1 MKIQKGQE
9 TMTNDRQTIEKRM
22 ANIRN
27 IYLKIDQMIDTIPDE
42 IPMQVRELLKDKILG
57 DKDLKELMDGI
68 DNHRPP
74 RFLLVGRT
82 GAGKSSLIN
91 AITGFYSAQV
101 SDTES
106 CTPGIEICKVY
117 DEDNVLMELLDTRG
131 IAESAPVKELAT
143 AEGQLLDQVNGFSP
157 DAAIFLLNCAH
168 RDSVGED
175 AEFCKLIVK
184 AYEERNHV
192 KLPVIVVMNKADEVQ
207 PGRIKDPK
215 YYNSVKINNIEEIVR
230 NYRNVLDK
238 HELKY
243 ETAIAVSSYIEWMT
257 KDGREVS
264 AEEINSMTAGEK
276 AQLLI
281 SFDGRYQISELID
294 ILEEVIED
302 FQAKMGLRMALR
314 LNDLV
319 SRLSVTLTRIF
330 AGISATVALTP
341 IPVSD
346 IYILCTLQAFLVTII
361 ASLSGR
367 DISLDTA
374 KEFIVS
380 ILGVGGFGF
389 LLRFGAQQVVKLFNL
404 VVPAAGSAASAAI
417 AAGGTITMG
426 KLAKKYY
433 IDGQSKEMA
442 RKMILKT
449 KELKNGNWENL
460 NTLKPS
466 DIAEIDRQIS
476 EFFR

>member
-1 MKIQKGQE
+1 MS
-9 TMTNDRQTIEKRM
+9 NDRQTIEKRM
-22 ANIRN
+22 TNIKN
-27 IYLKIDQMIDTIPDE
+27 IYLKIDQMIDAIPDE
-42 IPMQVRELLKDKILG
+42 IPMQVRDLLKDKILG

-106 CTPGIEICKVY
+106 CTTGIGICKVY
-117 DEDNVLMELLDTRG
+117 DEGSVLMELLDTRG
-131 IAESAPVKELAT
+131 IAESDPVKTQKT
-143 AEGQLLDQVNGFSP
+143 AEGQLLEQVNDFSP

-168 RDSVGED
+168 RDSVGDD
-175 AEFCKLIVK
+175 ADFCKQIVK

-192 KLPVIVVMNKADEVQ
+192 KLPIVVVMNKADDVH
-207 PGRIKDPK
+207 PSRIKDAK
-215 YYNSVKINNIEEIVR
+215 FYNSVKINNIEEIVR
-230 NYRNVLDK
+230 NYKSVLDK

-243 ETAIAVSSYIEWMT
+243 ETAIAVSSYIEWKT
-257 KDGREVS
+257 KEGREVS
-264 AEEINSMTAGEK
+264 AEEINNMTDEEK

-281 SFDGRYQISELID
+281 SFDGRYQINELID
-294 ILEEVIED
+294 ILEDVIED

-319 SRLSVTLTRIF
+319 NRLSITLTRIF

-346 IYILCTLQAFLVTII
+346 IYILGTLQAFLVTII

-367 DISLDTA
+367 DITLDTA

-380 ILGVGGFGF
+380 VLGVGGFGY
-389 LLRFGAQQVVKLFNL
+389 LLRLGAQQVVKLFNL
-404 VVPAAGSAASAAI
+404 VVPAVGSAASAAI

-426 KLAKKYY
+426 RLAKRYY

-449 KELKNGNWENL
+449 KELKNRNWDNL
-460 NTLKPS
+460 DMLNSS
-466 DIAEIDRQIS
+466 DIEEIDRQID
-476 EFFR
+476 ELFR